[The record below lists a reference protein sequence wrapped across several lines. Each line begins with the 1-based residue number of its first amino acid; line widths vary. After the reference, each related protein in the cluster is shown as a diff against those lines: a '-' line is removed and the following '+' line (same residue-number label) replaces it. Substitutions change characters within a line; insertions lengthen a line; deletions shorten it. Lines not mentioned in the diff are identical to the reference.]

1 MVLSTAGNTKF
12 RARMHGL
19 RDTMP
24 VGTSN
29 TATIDSTATEPT
41 GGRPTQAGGCTVRSL
56 DYRDGRGYDSDR

>member
-1 MVLSTAGNTKF
+1 
-12 RARMHGL
+12 MHGL

-24 VGTSN
+24 VGTNN

-56 DYRDGRGYDSDR
+56 DYRDGRGYVSDR